1 MQHQVLLEVCCE
13 LLIFSWQH
21 VWDYG
26 VLGCLLA
33 AFKQIYC
40 IILASQSFPV
50 LVCSWTCPNALVVS
64 IPSLQ
69 SCSLASWGVTLLCC
83 WSDGAA
89 KAHSCELHGSRTP
102 QLRAQP
108 SSEGYIAKTAD
119 IKMSLNWTVRSLK
132 AEIWKRWA
140 FRHWVGKYFCKTD
153 LATNEKLY
161 TNSPTLDT
169 IKELL
174 V

>member
-1 MQHQVLLEVCCE
+1 MLWIAN
-13 LLIFSWQH
+13 LLIAAHAGLRS
-21 VWDYG
+21 VWR
-26 VLGCLLA
+26 LLA

-40 IILASQSFPV
+40 IILASQSFPM
-50 LVCSWTCPNALVVS
+50 LVCSWACPSELVVS
-64 IPSLQ
+64 NPSLQ
-69 SCSLASWGVTLLCC
+69 PCMFSAWGVTVLCY
-83 WSDGAA
+83 WLDGAA
-89 KAHSCELHGSRTP
+89 KAFNWELHGSRSP

-108 SSEGYIAKTAD
+108 RSDSYIAKTAE

-132 AEIWKRWA
+132 MEIRKMWA
-140 FRHWVGKYFCKTD
+140 FRRWIWIYSCKTD

-161 TNSPTLDT
+161 TNSATVDT